1 MKEYAH
7 TGVPKGFPIAL
18 WKPSADKDLYKWFLF
33 CKKRI
38 CACRRTKE
46 FSDTGAV
53 KFQSAEPEWLS
64 ALKLTVVTLGVIV
77 LETVG
82 VAAHI
87 LEVFFCFPAKQFFGF

>member
-46 FSDTGAV
+46 FSDTGA
-53 KFQSAEPEWLS
+53 
-64 ALKLTVVTLGVIV
+64 LKLTVVTLGVIV